1 VGQPFDPA
9 RHEAIAQ
16 VESADQPP
24 GTVVTEMQKGYTMGA
39 RLVRPAMVAVSRAPA
54 APAAE
59 AKAEGPKVEEPKVE
73 APKVEEPKVEAPKAE
88 EPKAEEPKAEAPGAG
103 GEAAAEPASKAS
115 D

>member
-1 VGQPFDPA
+1 VASLERFDVKPFDAVGQPFDPA

-59 AKAEGPKVEEPKVE
+59 AKAEEPKGEEPKVE
-73 APKVEEPKVEAPKAE
+73 APGAE
-88 EPKAEEPKAEAPGAG
+88 
-103 GEAAAEPASKAS
+103 GEAAAGPASKAS